1 MIVDTVNGVTYAT
14 YKEVLA
20 ALQNAEG
27 QMTITTK
34 PSPLEEVTP
43 AVQPLI
49 PTPVDGLKEL
59 LSTCELGQYL
69 DKFREAGISSAEE
82 LKSKLKDVSFME
94 KLVDCVGM
102 KASEAIRLQIK
113 ASSM

>member
-1 MIVDTVNGVTYAT
+1 MIVDAVNGVSYAT

-34 PSPLEEVTP
+34 PSPLEDVAP
-43 AVQPLI
+43 AVQP
-49 PTPVDGLKEL
+49 PVDDLKDL

-69 DKFREAGISSAEE
+69 DKFNEAGITSADG
-82 LKSKLKDVSFME
+82 LKSKLKDISFME
-94 KLVDCVGM
+94 KLVDATGM
-102 KASEAIRLQIK
+102 KASEAIRLQIR

>member
-34 PSPLEEVTP
+34 EEVSP
-43 AVQPLI
+43 AAQSLKV
-49 PTPVDGLKEL
+49 PTLDDGLKEL
-59 LSTCELGQYL
+59 LSICELEQYL
-69 DKFREAGISSAEE
+69 GKFKEAGISSADE

-94 KLVDCVGM
+94 KLVDNTGL
-102 KASEAIRLQIK
+102 KASEAIRLQIR